1 MLSFSDITYIHC
13 LDPNCTQLIQSQLT
27 IANRSSSRSSI
38 IQAQVVIDP
47 HNDLPVFHL
56 TGVTYPSSV
65 PVYMFVACQDVECNM
80 SKAVYINY
88 GMHFGMN
95 RARVTD
101 LFVDDEGTVT
111 AVIRT
116 IYTSTNDTINAV
128 IQMAQSSEP
137 EVDKFTFVKPTL
149 TK

>member
-1 MLSFSDITYIHC
+1 MLSVLDITYIHC
-13 LDPNCTQLIQSQLT
+13 LDPNCTQSIQSQLT

-38 IQAQVVIDP
+38 IQVQVIIDP
-47 HNDLPVFHL
+47 RNDLPVFHL
-56 TGVTYPSSV
+56 TGVIYPSNEA
-65 PVYMFVACQDVECNM
+65 VYMFVACQDVECNM
-80 SKAVYINY
+80 SKAIYVNY
-88 GMHFGMN
+88 GTHFGMD

-111 AVIRT
+111 AIIRT

-128 IQMAQSSEP
+128 IQMAESSEA
-137 EVDKFTFVKPTL
+137 EVDKLTFVEPTL